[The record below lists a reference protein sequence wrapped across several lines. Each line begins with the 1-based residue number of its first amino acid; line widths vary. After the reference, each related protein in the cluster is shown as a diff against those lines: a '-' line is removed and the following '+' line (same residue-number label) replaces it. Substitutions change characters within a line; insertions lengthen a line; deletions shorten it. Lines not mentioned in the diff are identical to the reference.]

1 MSNYRGPFEEKM
13 GILKRL
19 TFFFSDP
26 VFAAEENSEGD
37 SENTESSSDTSSS
50 TVNIEDLLSKVRQQ
64 EKEKHYKTIDK
75 LKVQVKTLTEQ
86 HNEDLLKVADLENKL
101 ADAEKKVSE
110 ANKDDSSAVVTL
122 KEELS
127 KIQSEKKEL
136 EEKIK
141 AFETAEIPS
150 REDIEKEVRE
160 ELSKEY
166 EVRTYKAEKLAE
178 LKDEILVPEL
188 VMGDTKEE
196 IDKSIEAAK
205 KRSDEIRKS
214 LGAKKSP
221 ARKSNP
227 SNPDT
232 SNVHESQVDLNE
244 IATMDVGSKEYREL
258 RKKLGLS

>member
-1 MSNYRGPFEEKM
+1 MSNYCGPSEEKM
-13 GILKRL
+13 GMLKRL
-19 TFFFSDP
+19 FFAFSKP
-26 VFAAEENSEGD
+26 VYAEENEDAGSED
-37 SENTESSSDTSSS
+37 SVSEENVSP

-86 HNEDLLKVADLENKL
+86 HNADLIKIAEAEQKLAESEKKL
-101 ADAEKKVSE
+101 ADAG
-110 ANKDDSSAVVTL
+110 KDDSSAVVTL

-127 KIQSEKKEL
+127 KIQSEKKTL
-136 EEKIK
+136 EEKLN
-141 AFETAEIPS
+141 ALQEAELPS
-150 REDIEKEVRE
+150 REEIEKEVRD
-160 ELSKEY
+160 ELSREY

-188 VMGDTKEE
+188 VMGETKEE

-214 LGAKKSP
+214 LGAKKS
-221 ARKSNP
+221 AGRKSNP

-232 SNVHESQVDLNE
+232 SGVHESQVDLNK
-244 IATMDVGSKEYREL
+244 IATMDVTSKEYADL
-258 RKKLGLS
+258 RKKLGLV